1 MLEIDAGAIECEAAL
16 QGSEILQDDIG
27 IQPLHLASN
36 ALGGLVWTHG
46 RSQEK
51 ERARRRRF
59 LPERQVDH
67 RFELLTKG
75 VSLHDI
81 RDNPDDGTPLAGR
94 VSIRRTKTLAEWLF
108 AGPEPRGKALVHNG
122 DRHSPHMIAV
132 VEVAAGYRGG
142 SDDSEVIR
150 SGP

>member
-59 LPERQVDH
+59 LPERHVDQ

-75 VSLHDI
+75 GSLRFYGNGAGHGLFIDSRNGLQSCFEPVEI
-81 RDNPDDGTPLAGR
+81 PTPC
-94 VSIRRTKTLAEWLF
+94 
-108 AGPEPRGKALVHNG
+108 RGS
-122 DRHSPHMIAV
+122 RIP
-132 VEVAAGYRGG
+132 
-142 SDDSEVIR
+142 
-150 SGP
+150 